1 MATFYL
7 MPARPQLGRQFAA
20 LLSAIFPG
28 LTYPRSM
35 WHDLA
40 EALGAAAQCHDDVY
54 VVYAEDL
61 PDDLPIEEALV
72 QHFGM
77 EPGDQVIAVRFG
89 SNLSEPSAHRWT
101 YGMAKAA

>member
-7 MPARPQLGRQFAA
+7 VPARLQLGRQFGD
-20 LLSAIFPG
+20 LLSQLFPG
-28 LTYPRSM
+28 LDYPRSM

-61 PDDLPIEEALV
+61 PEGMPLDLALEEY
-72 QHFGM
+72 FGM
-77 EPGDQVIAVRFG
+77 EPGDEVIVVRPG
-89 SNLSEPSAHRWT
+89 EGLREVDAHQWVHEARR
-101 YGMAKAA
+101 AA